1 MPILERLLALR
12 LGWIVIRLG
21 VVVSLALSFATPA
34 ASAIWS
40 DNSDTGLEEGEILAE
55 GSLEAELQEQLAILP
70 PLFGHTVLIGSYRR
84 ALACMSDEGPARRY
98 SLPSNARAPPL
109 V

>member
-12 LGWIVIRLG
+12 LGWILIRLG
-21 VVVSLALSFATPA
+21 VVVSLALSLTTPA
-34 ASAIWS
+34 TSAIWDDS
-40 DNSDTGLEEGEILAE
+40 SEAGLEDGELLLEGP
-55 GSLEAELQEQLAILP
+55 LEAEFQDEVALLP
-70 PLFGHTVLIGSYRR
+70 PLFVRALHIGSYRR

-109 V
+109 A

>member
-12 LGWIVIRLG
+12 LGWILVRLG
-21 VVVSLALSFATPA
+21 VVVSLALSLATPA

-40 DNSDTGLEEGEILAE
+40 DNSDTGIEDGELLAE
-55 GSLEAELQEQLAILP
+55 GSLEAELQEELALLP
-70 PLFGHTVLIGSYRR
+70 PPFVRILHIVGYRR

-109 V
+109 A